1 MEQYNQDILN
11 KITQQQIQNRFK
23 YTQLQQ
29 EPAYFNQDQIN
40 YKRNYYKDLFTLE
53 NKLKQFQRN
62 DLIYKQNDIIKKER
76 IQDLIDKRMDLK
88 QKEDQL
94 YEQIRNIQNVSS
106 SPSLIRYQQT
116 NNYHSTPQVPN
127 KTFNNVNIFTNV
139 GRTVSNLQNN
149 NQNNIFQNMDLNDF
163 KKMRLLNNQYPLNE
177 QELTQINQ
185 NLQKFNNLVN
195 KQPYVNNIMN
205 LKAQN
210 DITSEKHVV
219 DYLKAQINDL
229 DLQCTSL
236 SRRSQYYIDKQRQ
249 INHMKKIIFFIQ
261 NKNPFKPQAD
271 LGTGSNEQINGFHIN
286 WDFIKFIPSYVKR
299 VKINYGIFKREST
312 FFTYRST
319 SDYYAHHQNYLD
331 NTPDRQIAV
340 INEQHVIQSMIIQE
354 NVVLYLDLWV
364 WDESDQNLVKYG
376 WSLLNLFNIKGNF
389 LPGKYRIPFYPKEM
403 KAHSLFQNGLKYLS
417 HNCFCYINIQTS
429 KDHFNFNKQQ
439 FDYESEYYIPPL
451 HLKPIRE
458 EMIYQ
463 PDSIQI
469 YTSADDMPQVGIT
482 KSGKI
487 FKEKIDQIN
496 DSNQNSSQ
504 VVNPK
509 KEGDQDNNSNN
520 LQQLSNSAL
529 KIID

>member
-11 KITQQQIQNRFK
+11 KITQQQIQNRLK
-23 YTQLQQ
+23 HAQLLQ
-29 EPAYFNQDQIN
+29 EPSYFNQDQIN

-94 YEQIRNIQNVSS
+94 YEQIRNIQKFSS
-106 SPSLIRYQQT
+106 SPSLIRSQQA
-116 NNYHSTPQVPN
+116 NNYYSTPQIPN
-127 KTFNNVNIFTNV
+127 KASNNINIFTNA
-139 GRTVSNLQNN
+139 GRTVSNIQN
-149 NQNNIFQNMDLNDF
+149 NQNNLFKNMDFNDF
-163 KKMRLLNNQYPLNE
+163 KKMRLLNNQYSLT
-177 QELTQINQ
+177 ELELAQINQ
-185 NLQKFNNLVN
+185 NLQKFDSLVN
-195 KQPYVNNIMN
+195 KQPYVNNIMK
-205 LKAQN
+205 LKSQN

-236 SRRSQYYIDKQRQ
+236 SRSSPYYIDKQRQ
-249 INHMKKIIFFIQ
+249 IDHIKKIIFFIQ

-271 LGTGSNEQINGFHIN
+271 IGTGSNEQINGFHIN

-312 FFTYRST
+312 FFTYRTT
-319 SDYYAHHQNYLD
+319 SDYYAHNQNYLD

-340 INEQHVIQSMIIQE
+340 INEQHVIQGMILQE
-354 NVVLYLDLWV
+354 NVVLYLDLWI
-364 WDESDQNLVKYG
+364 WDESDQNLIKYG
-376 WSLLNLFNIKGNF
+376 WSLLDLFDIKGNF

-417 HNCFCYINIQTS
+417 HNCFCYINVQTS
-429 KDHFNFNKQQ
+429 KEHFNFNKQQ

-458 EMIYQ
+458 EIIYQ

-469 YTSADDMPQVGIT
+469 YTSADDMPQVGIPKRDKT
-482 KSGKI
+482 IKDKL
-487 FKEKIDQIN
+487 DQKN
-496 DSNQNSSQ
+496 DFIYNQPKAENQKKDGNNENSS
-504 VVNPK
+504 N
-509 KEGDQDNNSNN
+509 NN
-520 LQQLSNSAL
+520 LQNSTL
-529 KIID
+529 KLID

>member
-1 MEQYNQDILN
+1 MEQYNQDILS
-11 KITQQQIQNRFK
+11 KITQQQIQNRLK
-23 YTQLQQ
+23 HAQLFQ
-29 EPAYFNQDQIN
+29 EPSYFNQEQIN
-40 YKRNYYKDLFTLE
+40 YKRNYYNDLFVLE

-76 IQDLIDKRMDLK
+76 IQDLIDKRIDLK

-94 YEQIRNIQNVSS
+94 HEQIRSVQKFSS
-106 SPSLIRYQQT
+106 SPSLIRSQQA
-116 NNYHSTPQVPN
+116 NNYYSTPQIPN
-127 KTFNNVNIFTNV
+127 KVYNNA
-139 GRTVSNLQNN
+139 
-149 NQNNIFQNMDLNDF
+149 NNIFQNAGRNVSNIQNNLFKNMDLNDF

-177 QELTQINQ
+177 LELNQINQ
-185 NLQKFNNLVN
+185 NLQKFDQLVN

-205 LKAQN
+205 LKTQN

-229 DLQCTSL
+229 DLQCTYL
-236 SRRSQYYIDKQRQ
+236 SRSSPYYIDKQRQ
-249 INHMKKIIFFIQ
+249 IEHIKKIIFFIQ

-271 LGTGSNEQINGFHIN
+271 LGTGSNEQLNGFHIN

-340 INEQHVIQSMIIQE
+340 INEQHFIQSMIIQE

-364 WDESDQNLVKYG
+364 WDESDQNIVKYG
-376 WSLLNLFNIKGNF
+376 WSLIDLFDIKGNF
-389 LPGKYRIPFYPKEM
+389 LPGKYRVPFYPKEM

-417 HNCFCYINIQTS
+417 HNCFCYINVQNS
-429 KDHFNFNKQQ
+429 KEHFNFNKQQ

-451 HLKPIRE
+451 HLKPVRE
-458 EMIYQ
+458 EVIYQ

-469 YTSADDMPQVGIT
+469 YTSADDMPQVGIPKKDKMT
-482 KSGKI
+482 SDKLDK
-487 FKEKIDQIN
+487 IN
-496 DSNQNSSQ
+496 DQQYSQ
-504 VVNPK
+504 PQVENPK
-509 KEGDQDNNSNN
+509 KDGDSDKNSSS
-520 LQQLSNSAL
+520 QQKLSISTQ